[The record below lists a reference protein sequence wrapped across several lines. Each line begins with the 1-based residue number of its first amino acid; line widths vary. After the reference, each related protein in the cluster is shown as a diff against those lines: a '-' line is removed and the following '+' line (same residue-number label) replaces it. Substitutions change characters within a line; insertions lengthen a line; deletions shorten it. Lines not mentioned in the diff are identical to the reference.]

1 MVLATPVA
9 PAETVDLLRRVADE
23 VVVLETP
30 PSLYTVGQAYYDVT
44 QSSDEEVISILDE
57 MRSALPAEE
66 GGLSRSA

>member
-1 MVLATPVA
+1 M
-9 PAETVDLLRRVADE
+9 
-23 VVVLETP
+23 LETP
-30 PSLYTVGQAYYDVT
+30 PSLYTVGHAYYDFT